1 MNLIDI
7 VEMFCDWKAASE
19 RQLDG
24 NLLKSIEKNA
34 DRFNMDPQLK
44 QILINT
50 ENMQITKS
58 DNQAELPKILLK

>member
-50 ENMQITKS
+50 ARVYDE
-58 DNQAELPKILLK
+58 